1 MSGDSTMNATILM
14 IPEAMRPETPSA
26 GMVAP
31 IMPPASAWEDEDGSP
46 KPGEQVPDDRAHE
59 RGEDGEDEAASLRP
73 QHAELDD
80 AHPSSPRP

>member
-1 MSGDSTMNATILM
+1 MFFRTSHAVRTIIAEPSVIPMSDSTMNATILM

-46 KPGEQVPDDRAHE
+46 KPR
-59 RGEDGEDEAASLRP
+59 
-73 QHAELDD
+73 
-80 AHPSSPRP
+80 